1 MLPMLNELSPQ
12 IPVKQPTISVSELN
26 RQARTLLE
34 RSFLTI
40 LVEGEISNF
49 VRPSSGHWYF
59 TLKDSKAQVRCA
71 MFKNRNFQ
79 IRNQPQ
85 NGDRVIVKAKVSL
98 YEGRGEYQLICEH
111 LESAGSGALQ
121 VAFEELKLKLQ
132 KEGLFDTTHKKP
144 LPKQPNHLGIVTS
157 ATGAAVHDI
166 LTVLKRRFPGLPVT
180 IYPTAVQGED
190 APEQICR
197 SIILAEAHQ
206 ECDVLIVGRGGGS
219 LEDLCAF
226 NDERVA
232 RTLFDCEIPVISA
245 VGHEVDVVISDF
257 IADVRAPTPSAAAEL
272 ISPDQH
278 QLKLKVKQLEERL
291 LRCTK
296 QNLDRSEALVAH
308 LKNRL
313 RHPGQKLREQA
324 QQLDNLELRL
334 KKSIN
339 HILFLKS
346 RASSD
351 LGNRLNARSPSQ
363 LLETQKERSTNLQ
376 ARLTLATLT
385 LLKQN
390 RLKLE
395 ALMHQLNTVSPLAT
409 LERGYAIVKGPEGN
423 VLLDASE
430 VAEGDQI
437 ETQLRQGR
445 IQSRIENI
453 ITD

>member
-1 MLPMLNELSPQ
+1 MSRMLNE
-12 IPVKQPTISVSELN
+12 IPHLNSVKQPTISVSELN

-49 VRPSSGHWYF
+49 ARPSSGHWYF

-71 MFKNRNFQ
+71 MFKNRNFHLST
-79 IRNQPQ
+79 PPK
-85 NGDRVIVKAKVSL
+85 NGDRVVVKAKVSL

-111 LESAGSGALQ
+111 LEPAGSGALQ
-121 VAFEELKLKLQ
+121 IAFDQLKAKFQ
-132 KEGLFDTTHKKP
+132 KEGLFDTNHKKP
-144 LPKQPNHLGIVTS
+144 LPKQPTHLGIVTS
-157 ATGAAVHDI
+157 PTGAAVHDI

-206 ECDVLIVGRGGGS
+206 KCDILIVGRGGGS
-219 LEDLCAF
+219 LEDLWAF

-257 IADVRAPTPSAAAEL
+257 IADFRAPTPSAAAEL

-278 QLKLKVKQLEERL
+278 QLKLRVNQLQDRL
-291 LRCTK
+291 MRLMNQRIEKAET
-296 QNLDRSEALVAH
+296 QVRH
-308 LKNRL
+308 LKQRL

-324 QQLDNLELRL
+324 QRLDNLELRL
-334 KKSIN
+334 HKNIKLIVSAKAQKN
-339 HILFLKS
+339 SELSSRLKS
-346 RASSD
+346 Q
-351 LGNRLNARSPSQ
+351 SPTQ
-363 LLETQKERSTNLQ
+363 LLERQKDRTTNLH
-376 ARLTLATLT
+376 ARLTQATLT

-390 RLKLE
+390 KLKLA

-409 LERGYAIVKGPEGN
+409 LERGYAIVKDEQGN
-423 VLLDASE
+423 ILMDTAHAS
-430 VAEGDQI
+430 VGDQV

-445 IQSRIENI
+445 IHSRIEK